1 MSTTFM
7 KFSDTFRTPQVN
19 CPLCS
24 LCPFPP
30 PSNPVTTDLSVSYLT
45 LVCLCV
51 HMFVVLVWEC
61 VEARGWPWVC
71 AHLMFWGQGL
81 SLNLE
86 ITSWARL
93 ASQQVPGIPV
103 SLSPWGWD
111 YRCPSV
117 PCFFFFLWMWGVIA
131 CVAGTSL
138 IPCQPCHLYLTT
150 MHWFVFLT
158 TRVSYLLDFVSLGHS
173 KSSLGRVCLAV
184 STSRK
189 PFAQT
194 PSLPYSLFLPFPS

>member
-117 PCFFFFLWMWGVIA
+117 PFFFFFVDVGRHCLCGRHFA
-131 CVAGTSL
+131 DSL
-138 IPCQPCHLYLTT
+138 PALS
-150 MHWFVFLT
+150 FVFNYYALVCVPYNQSILPS
-158 TRVSYLLDFVSLGHS
+158 RLCQFGSFKVIPGKSLS
-173 KSSLGRVCLAV
+173 CCFYF
-184 STSRK
+184 T
-189 PFAQT
+189 
-194 PSLPYSLFLPFPS
+194 